1 MTPPNQPFRTELI
14 HRTCTKEMLLQ
25 PAELCN
31 VSLFVCDCLRLLL
44 RSSFNHH
51 NCSAVWEEGH
61 TFADFYLCKEIWILN
76 YRPCGFFFF
85 PDACHSQLLGCTAS
99 SAPGCSAP
107 VSLGDPGVWASWP
120 ACVWSH
126 PLCASSGCQSLGPRK
141 RRDPMTSLESNTYE
155 YNWIRTPLYK
165 IKTND

>member
-61 TFADFYLCKEIWILN
+61 TFADFYLCREIWISN
-76 YRPCGFFFF
+76 YRLCGFFFF
-85 PDACHSQLLGCTAS
+85 LVTHSFSDAQRLQLQDAALQFLSEILVFELHGPCVCGHILCVRRRAVR
-99 SAPGCSAP
+99 A
-107 VSLGDPGVWASWP
+107 WAHGREEIPWL
-120 ACVWSH
+120 H
-126 PLCASSGCQSLGPRK
+126 
-141 RRDPMTSLESNTYE
+141 
-155 YNWIRTPLYK
+155 
-165 IKTND
+165 

>member
-44 RSSFNHH
+44 RSPFNHH

-61 TFADFYLCKEIWILN
+61 TFADFYLCREIWILN
-76 YRPCGFFFF
+76 YRLCGFFFF
-85 PDACHSQLLGCTAS
+85 PRHLSLTAS
-99 SAPGCSAP
+99 RMHSVFSSRMQRSSFSRRSWCLSFMARVCVVTSFVCVVGLSEPGPTEEKRSR
-107 VSLGDPGVWASWP
+107 DFI
-120 ACVWSH
+120 
-126 PLCASSGCQSLGPRK
+126 RK
-141 RRDPMTSLESNTYE
+141 QHI
-155 YNWIRTPLYK
+155 WV
-165 IKTND
+165 